1 MSPGRA
7 HRLWRVGKTPGAAQ
21 APTKAYCELA
31 TTTTDAG
38 RAEPGMGFR
47 LRVRCLC
54 GRPSA
59 QVPDGGG
66 RIHEGR
72 LGDRSRRSYPI
83 GARDQVLS
91 RLVSERGAPKHLR
104 SDNGPEF
111 VSRALLKWIADQG
124 IDTALIE
131 PGKPWQNGV
140 NESFNGKFRDECLKS
155 RMVPLPEP
163 RPRSSSKTGAGTST
177 PCGRI
182 RASTIRHRP
191 NSPPSSRS
199 RLQRPYR
206 QRAGTL
212 RYMGPSRPGPLLN
225 RPAKDIK
232 ENTSKGSRLKLKLVR
247 RNRAGHTNLLHSAGA
262 RLYGK
267 C

>member
-1 MSPGRA
+1 M
-7 HRLWRVGKTPGAAQ
+7 
-21 APTKAYCELA
+21 KAYCELA

-83 GARDQVLS
+83 GARD
-91 RLVSERGAPKHLR
+91 RGAFPAGERARRPKHLR

-140 NESFNGKFRDECLKS
+140 NESFNGKFRDECLSLEWFRS
-155 RMVPLPEP
+155 RAEAKIVIENWRRHFTSQLPPACGPHSSLDYQTPAEFAAKLKEQTSASIQATGRDAAVYGAFAP
-163 RPRSSSKTGAGTST
+163 RPVAQPPRKGHQEPPARDAVSS
-177 PCGRI
+177 
-182 RASTIRHRP
+182 
-191 NSPPSSRS
+191 
-199 RLQRPYR
+199 
-206 QRAGTL
+206 
-212 RYMGPSRPGPLLN
+212 
-225 RPAKDIK
+225 
-232 ENTSKGSRLKLKLVR
+232 
-247 RNRAGHTNLLHSAGA
+247 
-262 RLYGK
+262 
-267 C
+267 